1 MHCSACKAAAHA
13 RAATAATPLHPPT
26 WAAGCSMRGP
36 KGLTS
41 GVAQPPSPST
51 CSHENMW
58 SVKRVPNLRPCDN
71 TDGGE
76 GEARGV
82 VVVHSRLQG
91 GGVAL
96 PAASSCS
103 RCLPL
108 ARPLPP
114 TTRPPRG
121 WRAAGAR
128 GCCVRSSG
136 PGRGRCQRRHY
147 CSCRSRLHAA
157 SSRGGSA
164 SRWAAAAAAAGGG
177 GGWQRRRAGNLETHG
192 GAVRLLMVRLGC
204 CGITLNA
211 GCRPQ
216 R

>member
-13 RAATAATPLHPPT
+13 RAATAATPLHQPT

-91 GGVAL
+91 GGGG
-96 PAASSCS
+96 SEWS
-103 RCLPL
+103 RFLQHQ
-108 ARPLPP
+108 A
-114 TTRPPRG
+114 
-121 WRAAGAR
+121 AAGA
-128 GCCVRSSG
+128 
-136 PGRGRCQRRHY
+136 
-147 CSCRSRLHAA
+147 CRSPAPCRPPPAHLEVGGQLVHVGAAFDRQVPGAEGVNDGITAPAAVASMLQAHGAAVLAGGRRRRRRL
-157 SSRGGSA
+157 
-164 SRWAAAAAAAGGG
+164 AAAAAGSGG
-177 GGWQRRRAGNLETHG
+177 GRATSKLTGARSVSSWFGWA
-192 GAVRLLMVRLGC
+192 A
-204 CGITLNA
+204 A
-211 GCRPQ
+211 D
-216 R
+216 